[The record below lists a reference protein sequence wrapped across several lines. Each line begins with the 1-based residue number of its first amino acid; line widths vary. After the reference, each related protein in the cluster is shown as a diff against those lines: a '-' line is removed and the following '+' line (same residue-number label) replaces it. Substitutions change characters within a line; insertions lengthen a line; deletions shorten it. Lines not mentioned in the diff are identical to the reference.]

1 MPQIFSNISSA
12 DFQLLVWEIEETLT
26 FFETFP
32 SCWSIAEVVNP
43 IKKLES
49 TAARYCLHQL
59 ATEFDTLQLVQ
70 NDRNRPFFKD
80 SDWHISLTHSY
91 PFVAAACSR
100 KNRIGID
107 VEKPGRNIEKIAPR
121 FLSAS
126 ELAKWKEHSNLLTLA
141 WSAKESVY
149 KAVGK
154 PGLSFQKEIEIGDL
168 NQNPS
173 EAQVATGEKVEIF
186 WEEYP
191 KFSLTVALIQQFD

>member
-1 MPQIFSNISSA
+1 MPQIFSKISST
-12 DFQLLVWEIEETLT
+12 DFEILVWKIEEPMAY
-26 FFETFP
+26 FEIFP
-32 SCWSIAEVVNP
+32 ATWSIAEVVNP

-49 TAARYCLHQL
+49 AAARYCLHQL
-59 ATEFDTLQLVQ
+59 ATEFDSLQLVQ

-91 PFVAAACSR
+91 PYVAAACSR

-121 FLSAS
+121 FLSTS
-126 ELAKWKEHSNLLTLA
+126 ELEKWKEHSNFLTLA

-154 PGLSFQKEIEIGDL
+154 PGLSFQKEIEI
-168 NQNPS
+168 S
-173 EAQVATGEKVEIF
+173 EFDQRPCKAQVSTGEVLDIF

-191 KFSLTVALIQQFD
+191 DFSLTVALIQQID